1 MSISE
6 ENKRIIKR
14 IFKLLKPYFKK
25 ISVILICIIA
35 SAGINMLYPL
45 ISKQVMD
52 NGLLKSN
59 MYIVVK
65 FTLITFAMVLIDQ
78 AFGLLETKYFS
89 YVNSMFQYSLQ
100 KMAFKHLLKLKLQ
113 YFNNTNF
120 SEIMGNVGMDVS
132 NMSRVCDRATF
143 IVISQIFRIIGGLV
157 GLLMIDWRLTIVVV
171 FVAPVRYITVKYL
184 AKKRKD
190 MIKDYI
196 EYNREYSSWYGDA
209 ISGVKE
215 IKLMGIQRIKIGEF
229 IRKQKKL
236 VKMNIK
242 MAFLDKFNE
251 YSESII
257 FQVINGAL
265 YILGAYIAF
274 KNGITIG
281 GLFAFLTYSA
291 YVIGPIS
298 AILNI
303 GYNFSNVIPSAKRF
317 FEFLDMETETGEE
330 KKCFIRIDNDE
341 VSGQINF
348 KNVGFSYRAGER
360 ILHDINLEIKPGEKI
375 AIIGANGSGKST
387 LINMLL
393 RFYKPDEGK
402 IELDGTDINS
412 INLKDYRNL
421 ISVVSQDLYLFNAS
435 IEENISL
442 GLKRDE
448 ESMNKAASESG
459 AYEFIKDMPL
469 KFKSEVGR
477 NGSNLSGGQRQKIAV
492 ARAFAR
498 DSKILILDEATA
510 NYDVESEAYLNELIT
525 SVFKEKTVLVISHKP
540 DILTKVDKIWVLNSG
555 SISEYIGYDDFESN
569 CTYKKDFLFEG
580 KTLI

>member
-1 MSISE
+1 MSVSE
-6 ENKRIIKR
+6 ENKQIIKR

-52 NGLLKSN
+52 NGLLKSD
-59 MYIVVK
+59 MYVVVK

-100 KMAFKHLLKLKLQ
+100 KIAFKHLLKLKLQ

-143 IVISQIFRIIGGLV
+143 IVISQVFRIIGGLV
-157 GLLMIDWRLTIVVV
+157 GLLMIDWRLTIVVIL
-171 FVAPVRYITVKYL
+171 VAPVRYITVKYL

-229 IRKQKKL
+229 IKKQKNL
-236 VKMNIK
+236 VKINIK

-330 KKCFIRIDNDE
+330 KKCLIRIDNNE
-341 VSGQINF
+341 VTGQINF
-348 KNVGFSYRAGER
+348 KEVGFSYRTGER
-360 ILHDINLEIKPGEKI
+360 ILNNINLEIKPGEKI

-387 LINMLL
+387 LINLLL
-393 RFYKPDEGK
+393 RFYKPDEGR
-402 IELDGTDINS
+402 IEIDGRDINS

-448 ESMNKAASESG
+448 ESMNKAAQESG

-510 NYDVESEAYLNELIT
+510 NYDVESETYLNQLLT

-540 DILTKVDKIWVLNSG
+540 DILTKVDKIWALNSG
-555 SISEYIGYDDFESN
+555 SISEYIGYNDFENN
-569 CTYKKDFLFEG
+569 CAYKKDFLFEE
-580 KTLI
+580 KTFI